1 MVTRS
6 LAVALQE
13 PENYEVRANII
24 WSATMA
30 LNALIGAGVP
40 QEWVTH
46 MISHEITAEH
56 GLDHA
61 QTLAIVLPSL
71 MTHQKESKREK
82 LLQYAERVWYDSTGR
97 TSKDRSTSKSRD
109 TRSGALET
117 KNPAQ
122 AGFFMDQHSA

>member
-109 TRSGALET
+109 TRSSKLKT
-117 KNPAQ
+117 KNPA
-122 AGFFMDQHSA
+122 